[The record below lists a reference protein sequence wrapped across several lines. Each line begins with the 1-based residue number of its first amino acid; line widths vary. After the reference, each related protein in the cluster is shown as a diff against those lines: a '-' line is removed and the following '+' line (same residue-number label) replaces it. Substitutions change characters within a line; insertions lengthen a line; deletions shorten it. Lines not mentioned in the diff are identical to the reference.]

1 MNLEDTYRF
10 FFEIDKFLTIKY
22 FSTYKLIEI
31 TAITPAY
38 FDDSID
44 NICFVFKK

>member
-22 FSTYKLIEI
+22 FPTYKLIEI
-31 TAITPAY
+31 TAITPAS